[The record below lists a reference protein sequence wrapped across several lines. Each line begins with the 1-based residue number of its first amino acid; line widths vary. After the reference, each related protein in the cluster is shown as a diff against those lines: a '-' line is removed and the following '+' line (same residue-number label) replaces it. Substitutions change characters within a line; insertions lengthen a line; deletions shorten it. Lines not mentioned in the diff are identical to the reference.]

1 MTAAGLLHSDICGSM
16 AICASPQLF
25 AACRVLRRQISPRHP
40 PYALSILT
48 YVRFTLAFF
57 FSAFE
62 FLLVRKK
69 IFLVKSFLRFFLLYS
84 FQRTAPVCQASGI
97 GGDEE
102 NRTPDPL
109 LARQVLSQLSYA
121 PIRTFSLTGLDLS
134 MYPVLIRCF
143 FFPPLCPFRF
153 RFRVSEGLWWA

>member
-84 FQRTAPVCQASGI
+84 FQRTAPVCQA
-97 GGDEE
+97 
-102 NRTPDPL
+102 DPL

>member
-84 FQRTAPVCQASGI
+84 FQRTAPVCQAS
-97 GGDEE
+97 
-102 NRTPDPL
+102 
-109 LARQVLSQLSYA
+109 
-121 PIRTFSLTGLDLS
+121 
-134 MYPVLIRCF
+134 
-143 FFPPLCPFRF
+143 
-153 RFRVSEGLWWA
+153 

>member
-48 YVRFTLAFF
+48 YVR
-57 FSAFE
+57 E

-84 FQRTAPVCQASGI
+84 FQRTAPVCQAS
-97 GGDEE
+97 
-102 NRTPDPL
+102 
-109 LARQVLSQLSYA
+109 
-121 PIRTFSLTGLDLS
+121 
-134 MYPVLIRCF
+134 
-143 FFPPLCPFRF
+143 
-153 RFRVSEGLWWA
+153 